1 MNIFKKIIYTIYAI
15 TLSLFLVGCNDKS
28 EQKVEEKSERT
39 LTILASSELKDM
51 ENILKKAQTDLNIN
65 LSIQYSGTI
74 SAVDKIKNGMNV
86 DTAWL
91 SQSKYFYD
99 TQENSKRIKLSEKTM
114 VSPVII
120 GFRKDSWNK
129 LNVKNEK
136 ITWKKISEWVKNNK
150 LTYAM
155 SDPSESN
162 TGYITLMGVSY
173 SIANTGENLKVSDIP
188 KEKIE
193 EFFKGNTVK
202 AQGSYWLM
210 EEFKNS
216 KADFIINY
224 ESVLLTYN
232 INNKNDELVLV
243 YPDEG
248 ISSADYPLLLINP
261 KKQEIYK
268 ELVEY
273 LKTIP
278 VQKAILEETKRRPL
292 MLAAARNQTYFD
304 ENKLLI
310 EMPFDPSPELADE
323 ILTAYFQNFKKPSA
337 FAFVLDTSGSMSIEQ
352 REQKLKKAM
361 ASLTIDNNKGGKF
374 AKIRER
380 EMGFILPFSD
390 SIGKEYFFNITKENK
405 ENELK
410 GIFNYVNSLNVNGG
424 TALYLSTAQAIKTL
438 NNIRNNNV
446 KNGKDYTYSVVLL
459 TDGENNGQFD
469 LNDFVRFMDDN
480 KAQYRDIRVFPILF
494 GAAKL
499 NELNV
504 IANSTK
510 GKVFD
515 GNNKSLNEV
524 FKEIRSYQ

>member
-114 VSPVII
+114 VSPVVI

-278 VQKAILEETKRRPL
+278 VQKAIL
-292 MLAAARNQTYFD
+292 
-304 ENKLLI
+304 
-310 EMPFDPSPELADE
+310 
-323 ILTAYFQNFKKPSA
+323 
-337 FAFVLDTSGSMSIEQ
+337 
-352 REQKLKKAM
+352 
-361 ASLTIDNNKGGKF
+361 
-374 AKIRER
+374 
-380 EMGFILPFSD
+380 
-390 SIGKEYFFNITKENK
+390 
-405 ENELK
+405 
-410 GIFNYVNSLNVNGG
+410 
-424 TALYLSTAQAIKTL
+424 
-438 NNIRNNNV
+438 
-446 KNGKDYTYSVVLL
+446 
-459 TDGENNGQFD
+459 
-469 LNDFVRFMDDN
+469 
-480 KAQYRDIRVFPILF
+480 
-494 GAAKL
+494 
-499 NELNV
+499 
-504 IANSTK
+504 
-510 GKVFD
+510 
-515 GNNKSLNEV
+515 
-524 FKEIRSYQ
+524 

>member
-1 MNIFKKIIYTIYAI
+1 
-15 TLSLFLVGCNDKS
+15 
-28 EQKVEEKSERT
+28 
-39 LTILASSELKDM
+39 
-51 ENILKKAQTDLNIN
+51 
-65 LSIQYSGTI
+65 
-74 SAVDKIKNGMNV
+74 
-86 DTAWL
+86 
-91 SQSKYFYD
+91 
-99 TQENSKRIKLSEKTM
+99 M

-278 VQKAILEETKRRPL
+278 VQKAIL
-292 MLAAARNQTYFD
+292 
-304 ENKLLI
+304 
-310 EMPFDPSPELADE
+310 
-323 ILTAYFQNFKKPSA
+323 
-337 FAFVLDTSGSMSIEQ
+337 
-352 REQKLKKAM
+352 
-361 ASLTIDNNKGGKF
+361 
-374 AKIRER
+374 
-380 EMGFILPFSD
+380 
-390 SIGKEYFFNITKENK
+390 
-405 ENELK
+405 
-410 GIFNYVNSLNVNGG
+410 
-424 TALYLSTAQAIKTL
+424 
-438 NNIRNNNV
+438 
-446 KNGKDYTYSVVLL
+446 
-459 TDGENNGQFD
+459 
-469 LNDFVRFMDDN
+469 
-480 KAQYRDIRVFPILF
+480 
-494 GAAKL
+494 
-499 NELNV
+499 
-504 IANSTK
+504 
-510 GKVFD
+510 
-515 GNNKSLNEV
+515 
-524 FKEIRSYQ
+524 